1 MRLTIVSDGQMPTP
15 AVDTHG
21 LGRVAYDLARM
32 FRDRGH
38 DVTLVGAQGSACD
51 GVQVVEA
58 CPPVLGA
65 VQETEEA
72 VARAA
77 LGTQYDA
84 LLDISHSHL
93 AAYQEYHSA
102 IFHQDPTPL
111 KEHRRIYYI
120 SKAQREVCE
129 ADGDIMPNRLYH
141 PPIVEG
147 AHRYD
152 VALFLG
158 NIVPHKGAHYAIEV
172 AKRAGI
178 KLWVAGKVL
187 DGAYG
192 EKVLGMCD
200 DDRVTYL
207 GPLNEREKYRALA
220 QAKVLLS
227 CPNAGYVGYTETA
240 QLAVAEAGLSGTPIV
255 SSRNGGV
262 VEYNLPG
269 MGFTGENVREMA
281 EMVPAAL
288 GIPSGDVR
296 AVAEAHFLLEN
307 HAEEWENIM
316 GGVA

>member
-15 AVDTHG
+15 SANTHG

-38 DVTLVGAQGSACD
+38 DVTLVGAQGSRCD
-51 GVQVVEA
+51 GAQVVEA

-77 LGTQYDA
+77 LRTEYDA

-93 AAYQEYHSA
+93 AAYQEHHSV

-111 KEHRRIYYI
+111 KEHPHIYYI
-120 SKAQREVCE
+120 SKAQRKVCGV
-129 ADGDIMPNRLYH
+129 DGDIMPNRLYH
-141 PPIVEG
+141 PPIVKG

-178 KLWVAGKVL
+178 RLWIAGKML
-187 DGAYG
+187 DAAYG

-200 DDRVTYL
+200 SDRALYL

-240 QLAVAEAGLSGTPIV
+240 QLAVAEAGLSGTATV

-281 EMVPAAL
+281 EMVPLAL
-288 GIPSGDVR
+288 DIPHEDVR
-296 AVAEAHFLLEN
+296 AVAEARFLLEN
-307 HAEEWENIM
+307 HAEEWEHIVE
-316 GGVA
+316 GVA